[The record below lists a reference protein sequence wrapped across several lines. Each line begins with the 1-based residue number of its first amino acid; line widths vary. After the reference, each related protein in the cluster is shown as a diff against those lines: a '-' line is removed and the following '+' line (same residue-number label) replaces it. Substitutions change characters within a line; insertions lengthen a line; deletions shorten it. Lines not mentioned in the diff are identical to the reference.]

1 MTIFA
6 HGRCPVKSCPHN
18 HGDEGVSCGFA
29 GYNTV
34 CMHPRFKAEWWDR
47 TGGIVPSPV
56 DVEAGAQSLTAR
68 ASRASRAAVELSPL
82 EARQRAEQLALQLE
96 V

>member
-6 HGRCPVKSCPHN
+6 RGRCPIKSCPHN

-34 CMHPRFKAEWWDR
+34 CMHPRFKVEWWDR
-47 TGGIVPSPV
+47 TGGIVPSS
-56 DVEAGAQSLTAR
+56 VEAGAQSLTAR

-82 EARQRAEQLALQLE
+82 EAAQRAEQLALQLE

>member
-6 HGRCPVKSCPHN
+6 DGRCPVKSCPHN
-18 HGDEGVSCGFA
+18 HGNEGVSCGFA
-29 GYNTV
+29 GYNTP

-56 DVEAGAQSLTAR
+56 DVEAVAQSLTAR

-82 EARQRAEQLALQLE
+82 EARQRAEQLVLQLE